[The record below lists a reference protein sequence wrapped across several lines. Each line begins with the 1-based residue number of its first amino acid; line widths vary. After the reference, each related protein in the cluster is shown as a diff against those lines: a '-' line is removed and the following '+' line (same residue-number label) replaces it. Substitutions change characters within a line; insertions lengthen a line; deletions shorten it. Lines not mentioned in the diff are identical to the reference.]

1 MAQTQTVNY
10 RITFAEFFAM
20 LFFAIFFDLLSV
32 IPGIGIVGQIMF
44 GAYFY
49 INGVKVLSWK
59 GGKFAVSGVSA
70 FVEALPVL
78 SAFPT
83 VITFVGVHT
92 FVSRAEDKVKSMA
105 APAPKKAREKPD
117 SNEPEPNPI

>member
-1 MAQTQTVNY
+1 MAEKQEINY
-10 RITFAEFFAM
+10 RITLTEFFAM
-20 LFFAIFFDLLSV
+20 LFFAIFFDLLSLV
-32 IPGIGIVGQIMF
+32 PGVGVLGQIMF

-70 FVEALPVL
+70 LVEAAPVL

-83 VITFVGVHT
+83 VIAFVGVHT
-92 FVSRAEDKVKSMA
+92 FVSRAEDKIKSMA
-105 APAPKKAREKPD
+105 TPAPQKSDKKPTP
-117 SNEPEPNPI
+117 NEPTPNPV